1 MNYLQNVFALLFVLS
16 LILAIYVVLQR
27 LSGRFPQDKT
37 RSIQVIE
44 SVSLGNKRDLYLVQV
59 QEQCFLLGAT
69 DHGISMM
76 SAIKSGIPW
85 QGHKTVPKRQPSIV
99 ERLRTLTPRLGTVR
113 QA

>member
-76 SAIKSGIPW
+76 SAIKSGK
-85 QGHKTVPKRQPSIV
+85 GHKTVPKRQPSIV